1 MSKIAQAFENFHSE
15 NPHVY
20 DLIVRFATELRL
32 AGRKRLSISLIVERV
47 RWESAIKTTGDVFKI
62 NNNFSA
68 LYTRKLEREH
78 PEFDGL
84 FATRTLRA

>member
-1 MSKIAQAFENFHSE
+1 MKIAEAFNNFHSQ
-15 NPHVY
+15 NPGVY
-20 DLIVRFATELRL
+20 DLIVRFSTELRL

-68 LYTRKLEREH
+68 LYARKIEQEH
-78 PEFDGL
+78 PEFSGM